1 MPSSACRDTWRKH
14 RLIMKSARPASI
26 AILLLMLGL
35 AWIPL
40 RAVAQ
45 LPLGSLVVTITSPA
59 SGSTV
64 AGTIPVRASVGIT
77 GALVVEGVQFK
88 LDGANL
94 GAEDTNAPYS
104 ISWDTT
110 TASNGSH
117 TLVAVARD
125 QLGFEYTSAPVAV
138 TVSNA
143 APPPPPPPTARR
155 FEETDP
161 SVSYS
166 AGWSPDSSRSWSGG
180 TAAGSATAGAP
191 ASLRLRRASVR
202 GAGGR
207 GAPARGAPPIQGAG
221 PLGGR

>member
-1 MPSSACRDTWRKH
+1 MPSSSCRDTWRKH

-94 GAEDTNAPYS
+94 GVEDTSAPYS
-104 ISWDTT
+104 ISWNTT
-110 TASNGSH
+110 TASSGSH

-125 QLGFEYTSAPVAV
+125 QLGFEYTSARVAV

-143 APPPPPPPTARR
+143 APPPPPPPPPTARR
-155 FEETDP
+155 FEETDL
-161 SVSYS
+161 SMSYS
-166 AGWSPDSSRSWSGG
+166 AVLSWDCSSASWSGIAPVS
-180 TAAGSATAGAP
+180 AAGGGDGRISVYRD
-191 ASLRLRRASVR
+191 SLRIV
-202 GAGGR
+202 
-207 GAPARGAPPIQGAG
+207 
-221 PLGGR
+221 